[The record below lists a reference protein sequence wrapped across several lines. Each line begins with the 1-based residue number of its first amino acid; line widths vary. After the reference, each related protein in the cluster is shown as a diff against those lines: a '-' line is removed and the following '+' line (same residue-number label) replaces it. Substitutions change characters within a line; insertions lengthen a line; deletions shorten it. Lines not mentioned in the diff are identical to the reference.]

1 MTSLMGAVGKSCLFF
16 FACAPF
22 TQPGSETASG
32 FGSRYRID
40 VGPGKKRSPGIRAG
54 GHTGI
59 YWGGGRARPD
69 PSLGHVRLLGRPA
82 NVSPHP
88 TPLFLLLKTRPR
100 RAALSAGFAPGGQRL
115 SAAGAGGGGR
125 GGSRFCRI
133 SRESPRHKGVGDIWE
148 KGGTC
153 AQRCAPRAGGAA
165 LMFFLNCSTFKR
177 GQFRYILICYTALN

>member
-1 MTSLMGAVGKSCLFF
+1 MPLSEKDGYKLTMRFQQNINRLVHAFIMTSLMGAVGKSCLFF

-115 SAAGAGGGGR
+115 SAAGAGGGREGR
-125 GGSRFCRI
+125 EPLLS
-133 SRESPRHKGVGDIWE
+133 HK
-148 KGGTC
+148 
-153 AQRCAPRAGGAA
+153 P
-165 LMFFLNCSTFKR
+165 
-177 GQFRYILICYTALN
+177 